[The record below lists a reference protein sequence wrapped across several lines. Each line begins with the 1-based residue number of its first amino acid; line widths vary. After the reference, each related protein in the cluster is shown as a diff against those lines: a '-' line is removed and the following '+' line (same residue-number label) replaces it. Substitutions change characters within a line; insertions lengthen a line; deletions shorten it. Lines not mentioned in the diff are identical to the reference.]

1 MSRDLTAVMRPRG
14 IAVVGAS
21 RRRSRGTLVL
31 ANLQRFGY
39 EGRLFAVNPGYESIG
54 EIPCVPS
61 VDDLPED
68 IDVVVVA
75 VAADASLE
83 VMRDVAAA
91 GIPAAV
97 MLASGFGDG
106 GVGRHRREELEK
118 LVDSSGLL
126 LVGPNCYGLADFSAG
141 IAAYSGSIVDPLDRG
156 GVALIMQSG
165 ALTHSITDSALGR
178 GLGLS
183 ALVTT
188 GNEIGLGVA
197 DYIEWYAADPAT
209 TTIGVFLEGLRDAE
223 AFSRA
228 CERARDAGKPVVVLA
243 TGKSARSRG
252 AALAHTGAI
261 SGSGS
266 ALAGLLR
273 SIGAVQVDD
282 MDEFRETLLLFSAA
296 RRPTA
301 GGTALLSISGGGSG
315 LLADLA
321 EDVGLELPDFTAET
335 SAALS
340 AVLPDFGVVSNP
352 LDATGTAADDA
363 ELLHDVLVRS
373 GRDPSVGAVCFV
385 LNVGA
390 AGEAQRGLY
399 RRQATTLARF
409 ATSTDAVPLA
419 MSLTAGPVD
428 PVVRATLDEAGVPL
442 LSGAR
447 SSLAAIARWS
457 SWHVDSHHRPPG
469 RRAVPER
476 RGLPGDLGGRSSLT
490 QLADAGV
497 RVPRFALAD
506 TPERAGEVADEVG
519 FPCVLKIESADIAH
533 KTDVGGVRVGLSSR
547 DEVVQATE
555 EILAAAS
562 SQVPDAVIDGVLVQE
577 MVAGPGLE
585 CLLGVVRDPQVGL
598 TLSLA
603 PGGVLVELIGEVPS
617 WPLPLGPE
625 EVAWLIDHGP
635 LAVLLDGYRGAP
647 RYDRAA
653 LIENVVAFAGLVAG
667 YGEQVE
673 AVEVNPLI
681 VLPEGRGAIAV
692 DCLIVPRDR
701 DDTD

>member
-39 EGRLFAVNPGYESIG
+39 TGRLFAVNPGYDSIG

-61 VDDLPED
+61 VNDLPED

-118 LVDSSGLL
+118 LVESSGLL

-141 IAAYSGSIVDPLDRG
+141 IAAYSGSIVDPLERG

-197 DYIEWYAADPAT
+197 DYIEWYADDPAT
-209 TTIGVFLEGLRDAE
+209 STIGVFLEGLRDVE

-228 CERARDAGKPVVVLA
+228 CERARSAGKPVVVLA

-261 SGSGS
+261 SGSGG

-296 RRPTA
+296 GRPTS

-321 EDVGLELPDFTAET
+321 EDVGLELPDFAPET
-335 SAALS
+335 ITALS
-340 AVLPDFGVVSNP
+340 AVLPEFGVVSNP

-363 ELLHDVLVRS
+363 ELLHDVLVRA
-373 GRDPSVGAVCFV
+373 GQDPSVGAVCFV

-390 AGEAQRGLY
+390 AGEAQRDLY

-409 ATSTDAVPLA
+409 ATSADAVPLA

-457 SWHVDSHHRPPG
+457 SWHTSSARRP
-469 RRAVPER
+469 RLHTLPER
-476 RGLPGDLGGRSSLT
+476 QELPGDLGGRSSLT

-497 RVPRFALAD
+497 RVPRSALAD
-506 TPERAGEVADEVG
+506 TAERAGELAEEVG

-547 DEVVQATE
+547 DEVVRATE

-617 WPLPLGPE
+617 WPLPLGAE

-635 LAVLLDGYRGAP
+635 LATLLDGYRGGP

-653 LIENVVAFAGLVAG
+653 LIENVVAFAGLVAA

-681 VLPEGRGAIAV
+681 VLQEGRGAIAV

-701 DDTD
+701 VDIG